1 MKKESKRVIRKRIIN
16 REFRKIY
23 IKSLKSNL
31 KHYFLVLCILCI
43 SIMLYRTRTDLR
55 FLQTILNIILVLT
68 ICGLTTILF
77 TAVESLLIFKRTI
90 NVSDINKEVMQEF
103 YAQRGNTYGMVNIEI
118 KEDENQIKPHF
129 TNIHVTVKDVSLLTE
144 STSIKYLDIKRNYS
158 AKWNF
163 GNDN

>member
-23 IKSLKSNL
+23 VKSLKSNL
-31 KHYFLVLCILCI
+31 KHYLLVLCVLCI
-43 SIMLYRTRTDLR
+43 SIMLYRTRTNLR
-55 FLQTILNIILVLT
+55 FLQTILNVILVVT
-68 ICGLTTILF
+68 ICGLTTVLF

-90 NVSDINKEVMQEF
+90 NVSDINKEVMREF
-103 YAQRGNTYGMVNIEI
+103 YAQRGNNYGMVNIEI
-118 KEDENQIKPHF
+118 KEDENQIKPYF
-129 TNIHVTVKDVSLLTE
+129 TNIHITVEDVALLTD
-144 STSIKYLDIKRNYS
+144 STSTKYLDIKRNYS